1 MKKKKDSNEEYHSH
15 DSISASGL
23 KTIYKQSVNHYL
35 KSSFKATDAMNF
47 GSAVHSA
54 ILEDSQD
61 IAVLPELNLKNT
73 KGEDYKHPWST
84 IEGKKIK
91 EEFLEDNEG
100 KIIITQKE
108 QKAIE
113 KIQRNFN
120 NHSLAKRLVQRLTES
135 EVSYYGNIDDV
146 EVRVRPDGIK
156 EDDYIIDIKTSKD
169 ASPQAFKNSINNFAY
184 HLQACFYS
192 EALGYDPA
200 KFRFITIENKYPYT
214 VEVFGMSDNII
225 EYGKNAWRVALANWK
240 EYLETDNAGGFYW
253 EDFNK
258 DGSLVL

>member
-1 MKKKKDSNEEYHSH
+1 MEKKKDSNEEYHSH
-15 DSISASGL
+15 NSISASGL

-35 KSSFKATDAMNF
+35 KSSFKPTDAMNF

-54 ILEDSQD
+54 ILEDSED
-61 IAVLPELNLKNT
+61 IAVIPELNLSKDYKYPWNT
-73 KGEDYKHPWST
+73 K
-84 IEGKKIK
+84 EGKKIK
-91 EEFLEDNEG
+91 KQFLEDNKG
-100 KIIITQKE
+100 KIIITQEE

-113 KIQRNFN
+113 KIQNNFN

-135 EVSYYGNIDDV
+135 EVSYYGKIDDIQ
-146 EVRVRPDGIK
+146 VRVRPDGIK
-156 EDDYIIDIKTSKD
+156 EDDYIIDIKTSND
-169 ASPQAFKNSINNFAY
+169 ASPRAFRNSVYNFAY

-214 VEVFGMSDNII
+214 VEVFAMSSDMI

-240 EYLETDNAGGFYW
+240 EYLETNNAGGFYW

>member
-1 MKKKKDSNEEYHSH
+1 MEKKKDSNEEYHSH
-15 DSISASGL
+15 NSISASGL

-54 ILEDSQD
+54 ILEDSED
-61 IAVLPELNLKNT
+61 IAVLPELNLSKDYKYPWNT
-73 KGEDYKHPWST
+73 K
-84 IEGKKIK
+84 EGKKIK
-91 EEFLEDNEG
+91 EQFLEDNKG
-100 KIIITQKE
+100 KIIITQEE
-108 QKAIE
+108 QKAIQ
-113 KIQRNFN
+113 KIQNNFN

-135 EVSYYGNIDDV
+135 EVSYYGTIDDV

-156 EDDYIIDIKTSKD
+156 EDDYIIDIKTSND
-169 ASPQAFKNSINNFAY
+169 ASPRAFRNSVYNFAY

-192 EALGYDPA
+192 EALGYEPA

-214 VEVFGMSDNII
+214 VEVFAMSSDMI

-240 EYLETDNAGGFYW
+240 EYLETNNTGGFYW